1 MALDDRGVG
10 PGQCLFESV
19 QEGSQN
25 RACVQGQFFVE
36 PLGAAQQEPIDL
48 QVARIRFEFLQGLDR
63 GGQLPRRECGR
74 VARDH
79 VGELGAGRDDGRFD
93 FAEPDAEVHAFV
105 SAVAEG
111 RPPLPDGEAG
121 LKALVLAEAAVRSN
135 AERRTV
141 EVAEI

>member
-1 MALDDRGVG
+1 MKLERFLLVNPPYEAVGVN
-10 PGQCLFESV
+10 ESV
-19 QEGSQN
+19 SSVSVTLALAMLAGLCRRHGREV
-25 RACVQGQFFVE
+25 RI
-36 PLGAAQQEPIDL
+36 LDL
-48 QVARIRFEFLQGLDR
+48 NLSARWE
-63 GGQLPRRECGR
+63 E
-74 VARDH
+74 AY
-79 VGELGAGRDDGRFD
+79 E
-93 FAEPDAEVHAFV
+93 AEVHAFV